1 MSCFILFLIFISY
14 FYVVTGACVIMLCC
28 RTRYTTHTCYDT
40 CGSAPY
46 LSRSS
51 CSLAGLFLRHFTE
64 LQTVFLSS
72 FFFFLFLICFL
83 FLFSGFCYVVFSYPL
98 RYIHGT
104 CAVEVLLCF
113 FSEAPHMRSLYS
125 ILTPKPNFLSRL
137 KVQLNYSIKKKTCSG
152 CTKQ

>member
-1 MSCFILFLIFISY
+1 MLSCFILFLIFISY

-72 FFFFLFLICFL
+72 FFFFFISYLFL
-83 FLFSGFCYVVFSYPL
+83 VF
-98 RYIHGT
+98 IFWF
-104 CAVEVLLCF
+104 LLCCVFVPSTIHTWYVRGRGAIMF
-113 FSEAPHMRSLYS
+113 FFRSSSHEELIFHLNS
-125 ILTPKPNFLSRL
+125 KTQFFKPTESA
-137 KVQLNYSIKKKTCSG
+137 IKLFD
-152 CTKQ
+152 